1 MEIKVADNNILYNQC
16 LEIRK
21 RVFVEE
27 QNVPMDRE
35 VDEYEDTATHILLID
50 DEPIGTVRY
59 RPASDDMIKIERMA
73 VLPEERGRKLGF
85 KLMEFVHQH
94 AREAGYTRTKPVR
107 RCMRSTST
115 RSSDTPSPPMNSR
128 MRAFRTSIWRRIC
141 RQQFAPAIWW
151 VFYYGLG
158 VDMCTWYNEYAK

>member
-1 MEIKVADNNILYNQC
+1 MEIKVADNNIMYNQC

-59 RPASDDMIKIERMA
+59 RPVSEDMIKVERMA

-85 KLMEFVHQH
+85 KLMEFVHDH
-94 AREAGYTRTKPVR
+94 AREHGYTRAKLGAQVHAIDFYRKLGYTV
-107 RCMRSTST
+107 
-115 RSSDTPSPPMNSR
+115 SSDEFEDAGIPHVYMEK
-128 MRAFRTSIWRRIC
+128 A
-141 RQQFAPAIWW
+141 
-151 VFYYGLG
+151 L
-158 VDMCTWYNEYAK
+158 

>member
-1 MEIKVADNNILYNQC
+1 MEIKVADNNIMYNQC

-59 RPASDDMIKIERMA
+59 RPASEDMIKVERMA
-73 VLPEERGRKLGF
+73 VLPEARGRKLGF
-85 KLMEFVHQH
+85 KLMEFVHDH
-94 AREAGYTRTKPVR
+94 AREHGYTRAKLGAQVHAIDFYKKLGYTV
-107 RCMRSTST
+107 
-115 RSSDTPSPPMNSR
+115 SSDEFEDAGIPHVYMEK
-128 MRAFRTSIWRRIC
+128 A
-141 RQQFAPAIWW
+141 
-151 VFYYGLG
+151 L
-158 VDMCTWYNEYAK
+158 

>member
-59 RPASDDMIKIERMA
+59 RPASDVMIKVERMA
-73 VLPEERGRKLGF
+73 VLPEERGRKLGL
-85 KLMEFVHQH
+85 KLMEFVHKH
-94 AREAGYTRTKPVR
+94 ARDNGYTHAKLGAQVHAVDFYKKLGYSVSSEEFEDAGIPHVYMERT
-107 RCMRSTST
+107 
-115 RSSDTPSPPMNSR
+115 
-128 MRAFRTSIWRRIC
+128 
-141 RQQFAPAIWW
+141 
-151 VFYYGLG
+151 L
-158 VDMCTWYNEYAK
+158 

>member
-1 MEIKVADNNILYNQC
+1 MEIKVADNNIMYNQC

-59 RPASDDMIKIERMA
+59 RPASEDMIKVERMA
-73 VLPEERGRKLGF
+73 VLPEARGRKLGF
-85 KLMEFVHQH
+85 KLMEFVHDH
-94 AREAGYTRTKPVR
+94 AREHGYTRAKLGAQVH
-107 RCMRSTST
+107 
-115 RSSDTPSPPMNSR
+115 
-128 MRAFRTSIWRRIC
+128 
-141 RQQFAPAIWW
+141 AID
-151 VFYYGLG
+151 F
-158 VDMCTWYNEYAK
+158 

>member
-1 MEIKVADNNILYNQC
+1 MEIKVADNNIMYNQC

-59 RPASDDMIKIERMA
+59 RPASEDMIKIERMA

-85 KLMEFVHQH
+85 KLMEFVHDH
-94 AREAGYTRTKPVR
+94 AREHGYTRAKLGAQVHAVDFYKKLGYTV
-107 RCMRSTST
+107 
-115 RSSDTPSPPMNSR
+115 SSDEFEDAGIPHVYME
-128 MRAFRTSIWRRIC
+128 RA
-141 RQQFAPAIWW
+141 
-151 VFYYGLG
+151 L
-158 VDMCTWYNEYAK
+158 

>member
-1 MEIKVADNNILYNQC
+1 MEIKVADNNIMYNQC

-35 VDEYEDTATHILLID
+35 VDEYEDVATHILLID

-59 RPASDDMIKIERMA
+59 RPASEDMIKVERMA

-85 KLMEFVHQH
+85 KLMEFVHDH
-94 AREAGYTRTKPVR
+94 AREHGYTRAKLGAQVHAIDFYRKLGYTV
-107 RCMRSTST
+107 
-115 RSSDTPSPPMNSR
+115 SSDEFEDAGIPHVYMEK
-128 MRAFRTSIWRRIC
+128 A
-141 RQQFAPAIWW
+141 
-151 VFYYGLG
+151 L
-158 VDMCTWYNEYAK
+158 

>member
-1 MEIKVADNNILYNQC
+1 MEIKVADNNIMYNQC

-35 VDEYEDTATHILLID
+35 VDEYEDVATHILLID

-59 RPASDDMIKIERMA
+59 RPASEDMIKVERMA

-85 KLMEFVHQH
+85 KLMDFVHDH
-94 AREAGYTRTKPVR
+94 AREHCYNRAKLGAQVHAIEFYRKLGYTV
-107 RCMRSTST
+107 
-115 RSSDTPSPPMNSR
+115 SSDEFEDAGIPHVYMEK
-128 MRAFRTSIWRRIC
+128 A
-141 RQQFAPAIWW
+141 
-151 VFYYGLG
+151 L
-158 VDMCTWYNEYAK
+158 

>member
-1 MEIKVADNNILYNQC
+1 MEIKVADNNIMYNQC

-35 VDEYEDTATHILLID
+35 VDEYEDVATHILLID

-59 RPASDDMIKIERMA
+59 RPTSEDMIKVERMA

-85 KLMEFVHQH
+85 KLMEFVHDH
-94 AREAGYTRTKPVR
+94 AREHGYTRAKLGAQVHAIDFYRKLGYTV
-107 RCMRSTST
+107 
-115 RSSDTPSPPMNSR
+115 SSDEFEDAGIPHVYMEK
-128 MRAFRTSIWRRIC
+128 A
-141 RQQFAPAIWW
+141 
-151 VFYYGLG
+151 L
-158 VDMCTWYNEYAK
+158 

>member
-1 MEIKVADNNILYNQC
+1 MEIKVAENNIMYNQC

-35 VDEYEDTATHILLID
+35 VDEYEDAATHILLID

-59 RPASDDMIKIERMA
+59 RPVDDDMIKVERMA
-73 VLPEERGRKLGF
+73 VLPEERGRKLGL

-94 AREAGYTRTKPVR
+94 ARDNGYTRAKLGAQVHAIDFYKKLGYAV
-107 RCMRSTST
+107 
-115 RSSDTPSPPMNSR
+115 SSDEFEDAGIPHVYMEKD
-128 MRAFRTSIWRRIC
+128 
-141 RQQFAPAIWW
+141 
-151 VFYYGLG
+151 L
-158 VDMCTWYNEYAK
+158 

>member
-1 MEIKVADNNILYNQC
+1 MEIKVADNNIMYNQC

-35 VDEYEDTATHILLID
+35 VDEYEDVATHILLID

-59 RPASDDMIKIERMA
+59 RPTSEDMIKVERMA

-85 KLMEFVHQH
+85 KLMEFVHDH
-94 AREAGYTRTKPVR
+94 AREHGYTRAKLGAQVHAIDFYRKLGYTV
-107 RCMRSTST
+107 
-115 RSSDTPSPPMNSR
+115 SSDEFEDAGIPHVYME
-128 MRAFRTSIWRRIC
+128 RT
-141 RQQFAPAIWW
+141 
-151 VFYYGLG
+151 L
-158 VDMCTWYNEYAK
+158 

>member
-1 MEIKVADNNILYNQC
+1 MEIKVADNNIMYNQC

-59 RPASDDMIKIERMA
+59 RPASDDMIKVERMA

-85 KLMEFVHQH
+85 KLMEFVHDH
-94 AREAGYTRTKPVR
+94 ARQHGYTRAKLGAQVHAIDFYRKLGYTV
-107 RCMRSTST
+107 
-115 RSSDTPSPPMNSR
+115 SSDEFEDAGIPHVYMEK
-128 MRAFRTSIWRRIC
+128 A
-141 RQQFAPAIWW
+141 
-151 VFYYGLG
+151 L
-158 VDMCTWYNEYAK
+158 

>member
-1 MEIKVADNNILYNQC
+1 MEIKVADNNIMYNQC

-59 RPASDDMIKIERMA
+59 RPASDDMIKVERMA

-85 KLMEFVHQH
+85 KLMEFVHDH
-94 AREAGYTRTKPVR
+94 AREHGYTRAKLGAQVHAIDFYKKLGYTV
-107 RCMRSTST
+107 
-115 RSSDTPSPPMNSR
+115 SSDEFEDAGIPHVYMEK
-128 MRAFRTSIWRRIC
+128 A
-141 RQQFAPAIWW
+141 
-151 VFYYGLG
+151 L
-158 VDMCTWYNEYAK
+158 

>member
-1 MEIKVADNNILYNQC
+1 MEIKVADNNIMYNQC

-59 RPASDDMIKIERMA
+59 RPASDDMIKVERMA

-85 KLMEFVHQH
+85 KLMEFVHDH
-94 AREAGYTRTKPVR
+94 ARQHGYTRAKLGAQVHAIEFYKKLGYTV
-107 RCMRSTST
+107 
-115 RSSDTPSPPMNSR
+115 SSDEFEDAGIPHVYMEK
-128 MRAFRTSIWRRIC
+128 A
-141 RQQFAPAIWW
+141 
-151 VFYYGLG
+151 L
-158 VDMCTWYNEYAK
+158 

>member
-1 MEIKVADNNILYNQC
+1 MEIKVADNNIMYNQC

-35 VDEYEDTATHILLID
+35 VDEYEDVATHILLID

-59 RPASDDMIKIERMA
+59 RPASDDMIKVERMA

-85 KLMEFVHQH
+85 KLMEFVHDH
-94 AREAGYTRTKPVR
+94 AREHGYTRAKLGAQVHAIDFYRKLGYTV
-107 RCMRSTST
+107 
-115 RSSDTPSPPMNSR
+115 SSDEFEDAGIPHVYMEK
-128 MRAFRTSIWRRIC
+128 A
-141 RQQFAPAIWW
+141 
-151 VFYYGLG
+151 L
-158 VDMCTWYNEYAK
+158 

>member
-1 MEIKVADNNILYNQC
+1 MEIKVADNNIMYNQC

-59 RPASDDMIKIERMA
+59 RPASEDMIKVERMA

-85 KLMEFVHQH
+85 KLMEFVHDH
-94 AREAGYTRTKPVR
+94 AREHGYTRAKLGAQVHAIDFYRKLGYTV
-107 RCMRSTST
+107 
-115 RSSDTPSPPMNSR
+115 SSDEFEDAGIPHVYMEK
-128 MRAFRTSIWRRIC
+128 A
-141 RQQFAPAIWW
+141 
-151 VFYYGLG
+151 L
-158 VDMCTWYNEYAK
+158 

>member
-35 VDEYEDTATHILLID
+35 VDEFEDTATHILLID

-59 RPASDDMIKIERMA
+59 RPASDDMIKVERMA
-73 VLPEERGRKLGF
+73 VLPEERGRKLGL
-85 KLMEFVHQH
+85 KLMEFVHEH
-94 AREAGYTRTKPVR
+94 AREAGYTRAKLGAQVHAIDFYKKLGYTV
-107 RCMRSTST
+107 
-115 RSSDTPSPPMNSR
+115 SSDEFEDAGIPHVYMEK
-128 MRAFRTSIWRRIC
+128 A
-141 RQQFAPAIWW
+141 
-151 VFYYGLG
+151 L
-158 VDMCTWYNEYAK
+158 

>member
-1 MEIKVADNNILYNQC
+1 MEIKVADNNIMYNQC

-59 RPASDDMIKIERMA
+59 RPASDDMIKVERMA

-85 KLMEFVHQH
+85 KLMEFVHDH
-94 AREAGYTRTKPVR
+94 AREHGYTRAKLGAQVHAIDFYRKLGYTV
-107 RCMRSTST
+107 
-115 RSSDTPSPPMNSR
+115 SSDEFEDAGIPHVYMEK
-128 MRAFRTSIWRRIC
+128 A
-141 RQQFAPAIWW
+141 
-151 VFYYGLG
+151 L
-158 VDMCTWYNEYAK
+158 

>member
-1 MEIKVADNNILYNQC
+1 MEIKVADNNIMYNQC

-59 RPASDDMIKIERMA
+59 RPASDDMIKVERMA

-85 KLMEFVHQH
+85 KLMEFVHDH
-94 AREAGYTRTKPVR
+94 ARQHGYTRAKLGAQVHAIDFYRKLGYTV
-107 RCMRSTST
+107 
-115 RSSDTPSPPMNSR
+115 SSDEFEDAGIPHVYME
-128 MRAFRTSIWRRIC
+128 
-141 RQQFAPAIWW
+141 RQ
-151 VFYYGLG
+151 L
-158 VDMCTWYNEYAK
+158 D

>member
-1 MEIKVADNNILYNQC
+1 MEIKVADNNIMYNQC

-59 RPASDDMIKIERMA
+59 RPASEGMIKVERMA

-85 KLMEFVHQH
+85 KLMEFVHDH
-94 AREAGYTRTKPVR
+94 ALEHGYTRAKLGAQVHAIDFYRKLGYTV
-107 RCMRSTST
+107 
-115 RSSDTPSPPMNSR
+115 SSDEFEDAGIPHVYMEK
-128 MRAFRTSIWRRIC
+128 A
-141 RQQFAPAIWW
+141 
-151 VFYYGLG
+151 L
-158 VDMCTWYNEYAK
+158 

>member
-1 MEIKVADNNILYNQC
+1 MEIKVADNNIMYNQC

-35 VDEYEDTATHILLID
+35 VDEFEDTATHILLID

-59 RPASDDMIKIERMA
+59 RPASEDMIKVERMA

-85 KLMEFVHQH
+85 KLMEFVHDH
-94 AREAGYTRTKPVR
+94 AREHGYTRAKLGAQVHAIDFYRKLGYTV
-107 RCMRSTST
+107 
-115 RSSDTPSPPMNSR
+115 SSDEFEDAGIPHVYMEK
-128 MRAFRTSIWRRIC
+128 A
-141 RQQFAPAIWW
+141 
-151 VFYYGLG
+151 L
-158 VDMCTWYNEYAK
+158 

>member
-1 MEIKVADNNILYNQC
+1 MEIKVADNNIMYNQC

-59 RPASDDMIKIERMA
+59 RPTSDDMIKVERMA

-85 KLMEFVHQH
+85 KLMEFVHDH
-94 AREAGYTRTKPVR
+94 ARQHGYTRAKLGAQVHAIDFYKKLGYTV
-107 RCMRSTST
+107 
-115 RSSDTPSPPMNSR
+115 SSDEFEDAGIPHVYMEK
-128 MRAFRTSIWRRIC
+128 A
-141 RQQFAPAIWW
+141 
-151 VFYYGLG
+151 L
-158 VDMCTWYNEYAK
+158 